1 MRVQTS
7 TTVAFSAGV
16 FRACLLL
23 LVVTLSNLG
32 ETQNV
37 KSIGK
42 GEIRPNERQNVE
54 SRGQYIVEDLAIC
67 GQCHTPRDSSGA
79 PDRAKWLQAAP
90 VWLKSA
96 EPVENW
102 PWQAPRIAG
111 APPGTDAEM
120 VTLLTTGVWRTG
132 THLRPPMPQF
142 RMSRQDAEAVV
153 AYLKTVKPASEIPS

>member
-7 TTVAFSAGV
+7 TTAAFSAGA
-16 FRACLLL
+16 FRVCLLL
-23 LVVTLSNLG
+23 LLVTSLSNLG
-32 ETQNV
+32 ETQNA
-37 KSIGK
+37 KSMGK
-42 GEIRPNERQNVE
+42 EEIRPNEKQNLE
-54 SRGQYIVEDLAIC
+54 SRGRYIVEDLAIC

-79 PDRAKWLQAAP
+79 PDRSKWLQGAP

-102 PWQAPRIAG
+102 PLQAPRIAG

-132 THLRPPMPQF
+132 TYLRPPMPQF
-142 RMSRQDAEAVV
+142 RMSREDAESVV
-153 AYLKTVKPASEIPS
+153 AYLKTVKPAGQ

>member
-1 MRVQTS
+1 MRVQTLTS
-7 TTVAFSAGV
+7 VSFSAGV

-32 ETQNV
+32 ETQNA
-37 KSIGK
+37 KSMGK
-42 GEIRPNERQNVE
+42 GEFRPNEKQNVE

-79 PDRAKWLQAAP
+79 PDRTKWLQGAP

-96 EPVENW
+96 EAVENW
-102 PWQAPRIAG
+102 PLQAPRIAG

-132 THLRPPMPQF
+132 GYLRPPMPQF
-142 RMSRQDAEAVV
+142 RMSRPDAESVV
-153 AYLKTVKPASEIPS
+153 AYLKTVKPALQ

>member
-7 TTVAFSAGV
+7 TTAAFSRGV

-32 ETQNV
+32 ETQNA

-42 GEIRPNERQNVE
+42 GEIRPNEKQNVE
-54 SRGQYIVEDLAIC
+54 SRGRYIVEDLAIC

-79 PDRAKWLQAAP
+79 PDRTRWLQGAP

-102 PWQAPRIAG
+102 PLQAPRIAG

-132 THLRPPMPQF
+132 TYLRPPMPQF
-142 RMSRQDAEAVV
+142 RMSRQDAESVV
-153 AYLKTVKPASEIPS
+153 AYLKTVKPAWR